1 MRNKHYYYCAFRL
14 DLATIMIYFMTIYL
28 INTIIISYYINI
40 NISGRAKSTPTKH
53 NHSATCLPWGLGSSL
68 FMSRQT
74 YLREI
79 YRTALI
85 LTECGW
91 LQAKTHVSHVLSQTI
106 FTLTRWHLSASP
118 WQLFPLLSSWQVSIK
133 DHLEVGTDK
142 FLWKIIQMTVFNFI
156 IIIISLCSIP
166 HSAQRYPSKF

>member
-1 MRNKHYYYCAFRL
+1 
-14 DLATIMIYFMTIYL
+14 
-28 INTIIISYYINI
+28 
-40 NISGRAKSTPTKH
+40 
-53 NHSATCLPWGLGSSL
+53 
-68 FMSRQT
+68 MSRQT

-133 DHLEVGTDK
+133 DHSEHKRSNKWQCSIL
-142 FLWKIIQMTVFNFI
+142 LAPYW
-156 IIIISLCSIP
+156 CSIP
-166 HSAQRYPSKF
+166 QSTQRYPSHFSHIAPLYIGTMYVQATAAAGNFLTFSLIEATGHTTCSKSLQRDRCNLPTEATHTTNAQMPQSNKQCSWSCYKM